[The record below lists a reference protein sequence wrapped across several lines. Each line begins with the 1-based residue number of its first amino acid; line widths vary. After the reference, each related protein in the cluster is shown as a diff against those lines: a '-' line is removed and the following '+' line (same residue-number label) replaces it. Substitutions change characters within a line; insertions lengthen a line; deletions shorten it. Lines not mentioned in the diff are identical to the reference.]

1 MITDIFLQEITSC
14 QKRVIKA
21 DRKKMILENRHYKNN
36 LYLTSEDE
44 KYNFKIF
51 LRKSDEFIE
60 DFSIGL
66 MWTNP
71 QDYIDVTKSII
82 MLRCQGPH
90 DGKQEL
96 GFDIHH
102 DFHTHEIT
110 ALDVEE
116 KRYTK
121 PSKRN
126 STDLFHSFDQ
136 ALFYFIEKC
145 GIINIDDFIELSI
158 DPNQTTLL

>member
-1 MITDIFLQEITSC
+1 MITDTFLQEITSC